1 MLLLLYKDDNTMA
14 KTEIHPQNNFM
25 IGMLP

>member
-25 IGMLP
+25 IGMLT